1 MIMKGTVLD
10 FSVQSNKGIITL
22 DEKRYHFTG
31 DQWKEQLHPK
41 RGQHVDFEVDEQ
53 TGNAINIYFVV
64 TPSTSTPIKNP
75 QTESNGQTK
84 DTAQAETNKFQ
95 AILDEYQKSVLN
107 CFKKSFDINGRA
119 ARPEYWYFQLCATL
133 IFIFTD
139 RIHEMLFNIALIV
152 FIVPLITVTVRRLHD
167 INRSGWW
174 VLVSAVPLVGSIVIF
189 YWAISKGSPEEN
201 LYGPPPQ

>member
-1 MIMKGTVLD
+1 MKGTVLD

-41 RGQHVDFEVDEQ
+41 RGQQVDFEVDEQ

-64 TPSTSTPIKNP
+64 MPSTSTPIKNS

-95 AILDEYQKSVLN
+95 AILDEYQKSVMT
-107 CFKKSFDINGRA
+107 CFKKYIDIKGRA
-119 ARPEYWYFQLCATL
+119 ARSEYWYFQLCATL
-133 IFIFTD
+133 I
-139 RIHEMLFNIALIV
+139 MLIMSTANDTLSTIAFVV
-152 FIVPLITVTVRRLHD
+152 FITPLITVTVRRLHD

-174 VLVSAVPLVGSIVIF
+174 VLIAAIPLVGSIVIF
-189 YWAISKGSPEEN
+189 YWAISKGSLEEN

>member
-1 MIMKGTVLD
+1 MKGTVLD

-64 TPSTSTPIKNP
+64 TPNTNQQQLT
-75 QTESNGQTK
+75 QATESAKEIFGKAVSSRKAYN
-84 DTAQAETNKFQ
+84 QAVIT
-95 AILDEYQKSVLN
+95 
-107 CFKKSFDINGRA
+107 CFKKYFDINGRA
-119 ARPEYWYFQLCATL
+119 ARPEYWYFQLCATSLL
-133 IFIFTD
+133 IITD
-139 RIHEMLFNIALIV
+139 RIDEMAFNIVLTV
-152 FIVPLITVTVRRLHD
+152 FIIPLITITVRRLHD

-174 VLVSAVPLVGSIVIF
+174 VLVSAVPIIGSIVIL
-189 YWAISKGSPEEN
+189 YWAVSKGSPEEN